1 MVNWNNEMLLITAFD
16 APDSKKNRNY
26 SAYKTVSV
34 SICHKF
40 SINFSNFR
48 PATEDTIIIFSSS
61 VADFDIGSRYQP
73 T

>member
-1 MVNWNNEMLLITAFD
+1 LLALPVLAQMPVLLLNFC
-16 APDSKKNRNY
+16 NY

-40 SINFSNFR
+40 SINFPNFR
-48 PATEDTIIIFSSS
+48 PATEDTIIISSSS
-61 VADFDIGSRYQP
+61 VADFAFDIGSRYQP